1 MASRFWVL
9 SNEDSRAARFRQLHV
24 QQNGGSWSFESN
36 LGWQWKS
43 DEEVQTPKPAKPEPP
58 PERPLWRPTPRR
70 SATRIWQLSQEK
82 RLQRIRQ

>member
-9 SNEDSRAARFRQLHV
+9 SNEDSRSARFRQLHV

-43 DEEVQTPKPAKPEPP
+43 DEEVQTPKPAKKEIHSEP
-58 PERPLWRPTPRR
+58 
-70 SATRIWQLSQEK
+70 SK
-82 RLQRIRQ
+82 RKLFKGKNKDTDDN

>member
-9 SNEDSRAARFRQLHV
+9 SNEDSRSARFRQLHV

-43 DEEVQTPKPAKPEPP
+43 DEEVQTPKLAKKEIHSEPIKTKKSLFKKKNK
-58 PERPLWRPTPRR
+58 ETNDN
-70 SATRIWQLSQEK
+70 
-82 RLQRIRQ
+82 